1 MDAGARC
8 VRAHAPARSVL
19 VQRSRRIG
27 ALDGV
32 QVLHFG
38 GGTLVAT
45 ASRAVDARAIRAGAR
60 RAVSLLERLS
70 ELLVNLGADKA
81 HSAAVV

>member
-1 MDAGARC
+1 
-8 VRAHAPARSVL
+8 
-19 VQRSRRIG
+19 
-27 ALDGV
+27 V